1 MKKTLLTVIYLSVVA
16 LTGCVSAPQK
26 FGVIFRYSED
36 YINFPQDIYRIP
48 DNTQN
53 KIEQLTFT
61 TEKETADYALVSP
74 KGDSIIFGTAYS
86 PFSVYILNLNT
97 KEVKDVRDKFGIYVY
112 PEAWSPDQKQFA
124 ILSGKEGYLG
134 IMDIDGSNK
143 KDLDLSS
150 LGTSPNV
157 GGVSWL
163 PDGKELIFSRLT
175 NVFKPVVHV
184 AIFLYNLSSKQ
195 LTQLTNYDE
204 DCGGPWLSPSGEQI
218 VVRCRPGDY
227 KAPPNLQIINISN
240 PSQRY
245 GVSELKSCDNPAWS
259 PDGKQIMAVCLR
271 EGFGLFVINSDGT
284 GFREIKIKNSN
295 SFAYLRYPVWSPDG
309 RQIVYIAGD
318 DRKHTNIYSVNL
330 DGSNNHLLTSK
341 IGEYGILSVYPLPY

>member
-1 MKKTLLTVIYLSVVA
+1 MKKILLSIICLIV
-16 LTGCVSAPQK
+16 LTGCVSTPQK

-36 YINFPQDIYRIP
+36 YIHFPQDIYRIP

-74 KGDSIIFGTAYS
+74 TRDNVIFGTAYS

-124 ILSGKEGYLG
+124 ISSGKEGYLG

-157 GGVSWL
+157 RGVSWL
-163 PDGKELIFSRLT
+163 PDGKELVFSRLT
-175 NVFKPVVHV
+175 NVFKSPIYS
-184 AIFLYNLSSKQ
+184 ATFLYNISKGQ
-195 LTQLTNYDE
+195 LTQLTEYDE
-204 DCGGPWLSPSGEQI
+204 DCGSPRLSPLGTQI
-218 VVRCRPGDY
+218 VVVCRPEFSY
-227 KAPPNLQIINISN
+227 KSPYNLQIIDISN

-245 GVSELKSCDNPAWS
+245 GASELKSCRYSAWS
-259 PDGKQIMAVCLR
+259 PDGKQVVAVCKR
-271 EGFGLFVINSDGT
+271 ENLGLFLINSDGT
-284 GFREIKIKNSN
+284 GFREIKIKSTDN
-295 SFAYLRYPVWSPDG
+295 FAYMGNPVWSPDG
-309 RQIVYIAGD
+309 RQIVYVAGD
-318 DRKHTNIYSVNL
+318 DWNRANIYSVNI
-330 DGSNNHLLTSK
+330 DGSNDRPLTSQP
-341 IGEYGILSVYPLPY
+341 GEYSVLSVYPLP